1 MSTTPTKT
9 GVEGVIRFQ
18 ELRRFQVYRLE
29 RERPRTL
36 LRRIRRTLRAH
47 LAR

>member
-1 MSTTPTKT
+1 MSTTPTKDGAAAT
-9 GVEGVIRFQ
+9 TRFH

-29 RERPRTL
+29 RERPRPL
-36 LRRIRRTLRAH
+36 LRLLRRTLRAR